1 MQSNSEIV
9 EAWGRDKMAEALG
22 VPKETVRS
30 WQRLDTLPKEYWK
43 DILRCA
49 PPDMAISP
57 GLLIDLAA
65 RN

>member
-1 MQSNSEIV
+1 MESNAEIV
-9 EAWGRDKMAEALG
+9 KVWGRDKMAEALS

-49 PPDMAISP
+49 PRDMALSP
-57 GLLIDLAA
+57 ELLIDLAA